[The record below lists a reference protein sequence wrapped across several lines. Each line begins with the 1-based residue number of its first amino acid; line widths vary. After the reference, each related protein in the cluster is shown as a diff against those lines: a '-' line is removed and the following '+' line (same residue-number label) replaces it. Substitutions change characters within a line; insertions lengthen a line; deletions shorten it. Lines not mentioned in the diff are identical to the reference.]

1 MDQRGTYRICI
12 PPRFFQNHSERD
24 SPPLGKIIERTKRG
38 VVIECNKAEMEEWLS
53 QAQIYSTCAGS
64 TIGGIPV
71 AHHNLGLLSRQLKIL
86 SGPKTA
92 PVNLKANQ
100 GSPTGSGTAS

>member
-71 AHHNLGLLSRQLKIL
+71 AHHNLGLQ
-86 SGPKTA
+86 
-92 PVNLKANQ
+92 
-100 GSPTGSGTAS
+100 ASARATVQRIELLHNHLEKKEG

>member
-1 MDQRGTYRICI
+1 MEQGGTYRICI

-53 QAQIYSTCAGS
+53 QAQIYSHCAGS
-64 TIGGIPV
+64 TIGGIPIRQ
-71 AHHNLGLLSRQLKIL
+71 HNLGLQ
-86 SGPKTA
+86 
-92 PVNLKANQ
+92 
-100 GSPTGSGTAS
+100 ASARATVKRIELLNNHLEKKEG